1 MTNGT
6 SSLRVCVQRGG
17 ITCLFSSKAFSEND
31 FTKHDSAGDG
41 GRNNLLFVLLDTLL
55 FLERTKTRTLLGAS
69 VTSAHVGDIFQ
80 KGVHSVCNRFKSS
93 LLPSVA
99 ASLSLLGLADVW
111 GSFLGSLGRQRATCS
126 QCQPDFRGNSYERRI
141 ALHKETEPL
150 SLPATFRFS
159 FSYSPISS
167 SNSLFV
173 IFGFFS
179 SLRLSPADF
188 HPQITLCIK

>member
-1 MTNGT
+1 MGGETTYCSFFSTHFFSWSAQRHAHFWGHRW
-6 SSLRVCVQRGG
+6 LRRMWG
-17 ITCLFSSKAFSEND
+17 LK
-31 FTKHDSAGDG
+31 
-41 GRNNLLFVLLDTLL
+41 
-55 FLERTKTRTLLGAS
+55 
-69 VTSAHVGDIFQ
+69 GDIFQ
-80 KGVHSVCNRFKSS
+80 KGVHSVCNIFKSS

-159 FSYSPISS
+159 FSYSLISS

-173 IFGFFS
+173 IFGFYS
-179 SLRLSPADF
+179 SLRLSPADV
-188 HPQITLCIK
+188 HPQITLCIKWMSSALLV